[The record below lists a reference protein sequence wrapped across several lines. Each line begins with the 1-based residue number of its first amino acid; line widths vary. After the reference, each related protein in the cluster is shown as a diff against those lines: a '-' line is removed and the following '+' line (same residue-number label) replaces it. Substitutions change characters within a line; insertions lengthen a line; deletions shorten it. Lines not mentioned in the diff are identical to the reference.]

1 MPSSWIRS
9 RVLNKRV
16 DILMAILVTTI
27 LIIGCPAISHA
38 SQYKV
43 DFYSLKS
50 APGGINSLEALLV
63 RWWNWWENHPSP
75 YSTQLVCMLK
85 TKCDNRQSICSLSG

>member
-1 MPSSWIRS
+1 
-9 RVLNKRV
+9 
-16 DILMAILVTTI
+16 MAILVTTI
-27 LIIGCPAISHA
+27 LIIGCLAISHA

-50 APGGINSLEALLV
+50 APGGINSLEALLA

-75 YSTQLVCMLK
+75 YSTQLAFNVCVYP
-85 TKCDNRQSICSLSG
+85 TKFYIHDASF